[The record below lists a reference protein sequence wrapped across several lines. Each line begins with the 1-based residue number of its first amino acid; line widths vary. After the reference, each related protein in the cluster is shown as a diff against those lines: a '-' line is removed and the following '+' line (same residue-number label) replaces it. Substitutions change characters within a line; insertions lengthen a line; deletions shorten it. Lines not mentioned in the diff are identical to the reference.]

1 MIRIMKHW
9 ILIAAF
15 FIGFIGCQK
24 PKEIIYSDGGGTPTT
39 RSITQNVSPVFDWW
53 DTTSVALPGVD
64 IPVTLP
70 WYNGSS
76 TQIPY
81 YMLDDYKPE
90 DGWEMVYN
98 YCIDTPPGEINKNY
112 IIFYN
117 KFRGILRV
125 YYYNNNDV
133 IAANQT
139 FWKFEVIGS
148 TSLFNALGQIALP
161 MSERVNNPAVYV
173 TNLTNL
179 PSKAIARGWNCF
191 DIELAYDD
199 QLPQNNTYFNIG
211 LYNIVN
217 GEIKLDGDIEL
228 ETEGTIVTHT
238 SSSPGWIGDASKA
251 VGDGAKTYVGKRLEK
266 TSLEDDI
273 VDYITGGVSALVS
286 GGARFFLGALI
297 GKKDNSYNSTVQ
309 LTTTGD
315 VSLTGEFQALTTSN
329 ALPLA
334 NNLMPGCIPA
344 SDDSFL
350 PSYDEPLGMWN
361 VEELPMIY
369 PSSKVLWTFSTEYG
383 SYDTGTP
390 RDYYYHGE
398 QIYYFRPEDLKIKIN
413 PDVLESISRYT
424 VDIRCIY
431 KYERANPEEYDA
443 SFSGATR
450 RDINGVKGSRERY
463 YSTEDSIVLVMD
475 SPIPKSR
482 IEMSVTPGLEDPDIP
497 SIRGFIVGS
506 PTFWA
511 PLTEEEF
518 TEMKVWGMTEPPHN
532 PYMLQGGPY
541 AEDDFFYHITL
552 TLYPKAPY
560 NSTPIVSMRTYKAE
574 IDRNGEPGFEMPY
587 WELRLR

>member
-1 MIRIMKHW
+1 M
-9 ILIAAF
+9 
-15 FIGFIGCQK
+15 
-24 PKEIIYSDGGGTPTT
+24 T
-39 RSITQNVSPVFDWW
+39 RSITPNVSPVFDWW
-53 DTTSVALPGVD
+53 DTTSVSLPGVD

-98 YCIDTPPGEINKNY
+98 YCLDTPPGEINKNY

-133 IAANQT
+133 IAANKT
-139 FWKFEVIGS
+139 FWRFEVIGS

-199 QLPQNNTYFNIG
+199 QLPQSNAHFNIG
-211 LYNIVN
+211 LYNMTGGKIDL
-217 GEIKLDGDIEL
+217 GGDIEL

-334 NNLMPGCIPA
+334 NNLMPSCIPA

-350 PSYDEPLGMWN
+350 PSYDEPLGVWN
-361 VEELPMIY
+361 VEELPVIY
-369 PSSKVLWTFSTEYG
+369 ECPKVLWTFSQEYPA
-383 SYDTGTP
+383 YNP
-390 RDYYYHGE
+390 LQDYYFFHGE
-398 QIYYFRPEDLKIKIN
+398 RIYYYRPEDLEIKIN
-413 PDVLESISRYT
+413 PDVLECIDHYS
-424 VDIRCIY
+424 VGIRCMY
-431 KYERANPEEYDA
+431 RKEHDNPEQYEA
-443 SFSGATR
+443 SFHIG
-450 RDINGVKGSRERY
+450 GVRNSAYGMQG
-463 YSTEDSIVLVMD
+463 STERIYTDSIVFVMD
-475 SPIPKSR
+475 DIIPRSR
-482 IEMSVTPGLEDPDIP
+482 TAGGQYIPD
-497 SIRGFIVGS
+497 IRGFICCGG
-506 PTFWA
+506 TFDA
-511 PLTEEEF
+511 PLTQQQYVVMNITGSEVVP
-518 TEMKVWGMTEPPHN
+518 TLSNPLMVAVPPHVD
-532 PYMLQGGPY
+532 YDGKFLYQV
-541 AEDDFFYHITL
+541 EL

-560 NSTPIVSMRTYKAE
+560 DTTPIVSIRTYEAE
-574 IDRNGEPGFEMPY
+574 VDYDGEPGFNMPN
-587 WELRLR
+587 WEVRLR